1 MNDINFDN
9 DVCLIA
15 NVEADLDLFT
25 DPYNTRK
32 RPAGRLEP
40 IKRFNYKFFFCFYY
54 FHVTHLFYNTIFYF
68 MIIDK

>member
-25 DPYNTRK
+25 DPYNSRK

-40 IKRFNYKFFFCFYY
+40 IKRFNYNFLFFAFIVFMLRIYFIKLFCS
-54 FHVTHLFYNTIFYF
+54 HVL
-68 MIIDK
+68 